1 MNVEEIYRQFTVG
14 SRDNA
19 VRAGWVERY
28 LESPI
33 TFWCGLFA
41 PEDAK
46 EPMTDFQQ
54 HLFDI
59 GNSHQEVVNNRMY
72 PGGIQEVFTNEEE
85 GFRRSL
91 EVMAAGSQLIKNMP
105 LVSWPDGLTG
115 RPDVLE
121 RVDGIPSV
129 FGDFS
134 YRIVEVKSSRRLRDS
149 QKLQAGLYNRVLGL
163 IQGYEPPEYQMVNR
177 DFEVVSVVMAE
188 VDERLDKVLK
198 EIREIIA
205 GKPVDFCYGVAGW
218 PWTTYVDQ
226 QAIANND
233 VSLITGV
240 GSAVRLNLVDAGYK
254 TIKSVARAN
263 EADLVSISRIGP
275 ANAKKMV
282 LSAQALDENR
292 PLRREDLG
300 VLRRGATEVFFDF
313 EGAQDHDLV
322 DGQELVNYLIG
333 AVYRTPGLDAKYI
346 PFFADTFGEEGEN
359 LAEFLEWANSLEDPV
374 FYHWHHY
381 ERTHLMK
388 MVERHGL
395 DQHISDRVLD
405 RLEDL
410 SPWTTKGFAFPT
422 YGESLKSIARCLGFS
437 WRQTD
442 VSGVGS
448 MDLYL
453 KYIESG
459 STDDTSKQKIIIYN
473 EDDCFATMHIYD
485 WVMSQEN
492 GVIRPSTNL
501 G

>member
-1 MNVEEIYRQFTVG
+1 MDVEEIYRQFTVG

-33 TFWCGLFA
+33 TFWCGLHA
-41 PEDAK
+41 PRDAK

-59 GNSHQEVVNNRMY
+59 GNSHQELVNDRLY
-72 PGGIQEVFTNEEE
+72 PGGIQEIFTNEEE
-85 GFRRSL
+85 GFHRCL
-91 EVMAAGSQLIKNMP
+91 EVMAAGSPLIKNMP

-121 RVDGIPSV
+121 RVDGRPSV

-134 YRIVEVKSSRRLRDS
+134 YRIVEVKSSRRLRES
-149 QKLQAGLYNRVLGL
+149 QKLQAALYNRVLGL
-163 IQGYEPPEYQMVNR
+163 IQRYEPPEFQMVNR
-177 DFEVVSVVMAE
+177 DFEVVPVVMAE
-188 VDERLDKVLK
+188 VEDRLDEVL
-198 EIREIIA
+198 EEVREIMA
-205 GKPVDFCYGVAGW
+205 GKVVDFCYGVAGW
-218 PWTTYVDQ
+218 PWTTFVDQ
-226 QAIANND
+226 QAVANND

-240 GSAVRLNLVDAGYK
+240 GAAVRLNLVDAGYK
-254 TIKSVARAN
+254 TIESIAKAS
-263 EADLVSISRIGP
+263 ETELVSIDRIGP
-275 ANAKKMV
+275 ASAKKMV
-282 LSAQALDENR
+282 VSAQALDGNK
-292 PLRREDLG
+292 PLRRQELG
-300 VLRRGATEVFFDF
+300 ELLRGTTEVFFDF

-333 AVYRTPGLDAKYI
+333 AVYRTPGSDAKFI
-346 PFFADTFGEEGEN
+346 PFFADTFGQEGEN
-359 LAEFLEWANSLEDPV
+359 LVTFLEWANSLEDPV

-388 MVERHGL
+388 MVERYGV
-395 DQHISDRVLD
+395 DQQMADFVLD

-410 SPWTTKGFAFPT
+410 SPWTTKGFAFPA
-422 YGESLKSIARCLGFS
+422 YGESLKSIAKCLDFS
-437 WRQTD
+437 WRQSD

-459 STDDTSKQKIIIYN
+459 STDETSKQKIIIYN

-485 WVMSQEN
+485 WVMSQEE
-492 GVIRPSTNL
+492 
-501 G
+501 